1 MAVPIVRILTI
12 NFLIIKGASS
22 MYESS
27 YHYLLMSNHLSLQKK
42 IMAVLKPLGLSTGQP
57 KVLDHLRY
65 HNGASQKD
73 IAHACHIEPASLTS
87 ILNRM
92 EKQHMIERKNLNG
105 NRRSFHIFLTDYG
118 MELSESIEKAFLSL
132 EQEVFSGI
140 SNAEKEQFLKI
151 FEKLYKNYKNLV
163 YKIAY
168 SILKNSYDS
177 DDIVQIV
184 FEKIYSIDK
193 DKLPTRNESSW
204 LYSVTKNETINYLN
218 KKKNHIELEEIYEIE
233 DNNNE
238 INELINKDSYNRLI
252 GKLNENEKEIISLKI
267 LSNLSFKEIAKLL
280 NKPTGT
286 IKWIYYKSI
295 NTLKLLLSNFGM
307 FLISFISS
315 IIALKSGK
323 KSAPQINA
331 DSENSSK
338 ENTSSIK
345 NETEKNDD
353 STLSRDDENTIA
365 ENNYSQIHENTIS
378 DASQHINNNYIGI
391 SLVGVST
398 IFFVLTII
406 LLIIFSKYQ
415 LKLRKK
421 LSK

>member
-1 MAVPIVRILTI
+1 M
-12 NFLIIKGASS
+12 
-22 MYESS
+22 
-27 YHYLLMSNHLSLQKK
+27 KK
-42 IMAVLKPLGLSTGQP
+42 INVEE
-57 KVLDHLRY
+57 LRELFIEIKY
-65 HNGASQKD
+65 GNN
-73 IAHACHIEPASLTS
+73 IA
-87 ILNRM
+87 
-92 EKQHMIERKNLNG
+92 
-105 NRRSFHIFLTDYG
+105 
-118 MELSESIEKAFLSL
+118 
-132 EQEVFSGI
+132 
-140 SNAEKEQFLKI
+140 

-295 NTLKLLLSNFGM
+295 NTLKLLLSNLAM
-307 FLISFISS
+307 FIISFISS
-315 IIALKSGK
+315 CFAMKNRKKLSPKLNVDESNQTKEEIKDEITEDKELLQDNK
-323 KSAPQINA
+323 KSTITN
-331 DSENSSK
+331 DKSSQMQ
-338 ENTSSIK
+338 ESVIEEVPNIS
-345 NETEKNDD
+345 
-353 STLSRDDENTIA
+353 
-365 ENNYSQIHENTIS
+365 NNYLS
-378 DASQHINNNYIGI
+378 I
-391 SLVGVST
+391 SLIGAST
-398 IFFVLTII
+398 IFFILTII
-406 LLIIFSKYQ
+406 FSIIFTKHQ
-415 LKLRKK
+415 LKRRKK
-421 LSK
+421 LSKK

>member
-1 MAVPIVRILTI
+1 M
-12 NFLIIKGASS
+12 
-22 MYESS
+22 
-27 YHYLLMSNHLSLQKK
+27 KK
-42 IMAVLKPLGLSTGQP
+42 INVEE
-57 KVLDHLRY
+57 LRELFIEIKY
-65 HNGASQKD
+65 GNN
-73 IAHACHIEPASLTS
+73 IA
-87 ILNRM
+87 
-92 EKQHMIERKNLNG
+92 
-105 NRRSFHIFLTDYG
+105 
-118 MELSESIEKAFLSL
+118 
-132 EQEVFSGI
+132 
-140 SNAEKEQFLKI
+140 

-286 IKWIYYKSI
+286 IKWIDYKSI
-295 NTLKLLLSNFGM
+295 NTLKLLLSNLAM
-307 FLISFISS
+307 FIISFISS
-315 IIALKSGK
+315 CFAMKNRKKLSPKLNVNESNQTKEEIKDEITEDKELLQDNK
-323 KSAPQINA
+323 KSTITN
-331 DSENSSK
+331 DKSSQMQ
-338 ENTSSIK
+338 ESVIEEVPNIS
-345 NETEKNDD
+345 
-353 STLSRDDENTIA
+353 
-365 ENNYSQIHENTIS
+365 NNYLS
-378 DASQHINNNYIGI
+378 I
-391 SLVGVST
+391 SLIGVST
-398 IFFVLTII
+398 IFFILTII
-406 LLIIFSKYQ
+406 FSIIFTKHQ
-415 LKLRKK
+415 LKRRKK
-421 LSK
+421 LSKK

>member
-1 MAVPIVRILTI
+1 M
-12 NFLIIKGASS
+12 
-22 MYESS
+22 
-27 YHYLLMSNHLSLQKK
+27 KK
-42 IMAVLKPLGLSTGQP
+42 INVEE
-57 KVLDHLRY
+57 LRELFIEIKY
-65 HNGASQKD
+65 GNN
-73 IAHACHIEPASLTS
+73 IA
-87 ILNRM
+87 
-92 EKQHMIERKNLNG
+92 
-105 NRRSFHIFLTDYG
+105 
-118 MELSESIEKAFLSL
+118 
-132 EQEVFSGI
+132 
-140 SNAEKEQFLKI
+140 

-193 DKLPTRNESSW
+193 DKLSTRNESSW

-295 NTLKLLLSNFGM
+295 NTLKLLLSNLAM
-307 FLISFISS
+307 FIISFISS
-315 IIALKSGK
+315 CFAMKNRKKLSPKLNVNESNQTKEEIKDEITEDKELLQDNK
-323 KSAPQINA
+323 KSTITN
-331 DSENSSK
+331 DKSSQMQ
-338 ENTSSIK
+338 ESVIEEVPNIS
-345 NETEKNDD
+345 
-353 STLSRDDENTIA
+353 
-365 ENNYSQIHENTIS
+365 NNYLS
-378 DASQHINNNYIGI
+378 I
-391 SLVGVST
+391 SLIGVST
-398 IFFVLTII
+398 IFFILTII
-406 LLIIFSKYQ
+406 FSIIFTKHQ
-415 LKLRKK
+415 LKRRKK
-421 LSK
+421 LSKK

>member
-1 MAVPIVRILTI
+1 M
-12 NFLIIKGASS
+12 
-22 MYESS
+22 
-27 YHYLLMSNHLSLQKK
+27 KK
-42 IMAVLKPLGLSTGQP
+42 INVEE
-57 KVLDHLRY
+57 LRELFIEIKY
-65 HNGASQKD
+65 GNN
-73 IAHACHIEPASLTS
+73 IA
-87 ILNRM
+87 
-92 EKQHMIERKNLNG
+92 
-105 NRRSFHIFLTDYG
+105 
-118 MELSESIEKAFLSL
+118 
-132 EQEVFSGI
+132 
-140 SNAEKEQFLKI
+140 

-295 NTLKLLLSNFGM
+295 NTLKLLLSNLAM
-307 FLISFISS
+307 FIISFISS
-315 IIALKSGK
+315 CFAMKNRKKLSPKLNVNESNQTKEEIKDEITEDKELLQDNK
-323 KSAPQINA
+323 KSTKTN
-331 DSENSSK
+331 DKSSQMQ
-338 ENTSSIK
+338 ESVIEEVPNIS
-345 NETEKNDD
+345 
-353 STLSRDDENTIA
+353 
-365 ENNYSQIHENTIS
+365 NNYLSIS
-378 DASQHINNNYIGI
+378 LIGI
-391 SLVGVST
+391 ST
-398 IFFVLTII
+398 IFFILTII
-406 LLIIFSKYQ
+406 FSIIFTKHQ
-415 LKLRKK
+415 LKRKKK
-421 LSK
+421 LSKK

>member
-1 MAVPIVRILTI
+1 M
-12 NFLIIKGASS
+12 
-22 MYESS
+22 
-27 YHYLLMSNHLSLQKK
+27 KK
-42 IMAVLKPLGLSTGQP
+42 INVEE
-57 KVLDHLRY
+57 LRELFIEIKY
-65 HNGASQKD
+65 GNN
-73 IAHACHIEPASLTS
+73 IA
-87 ILNRM
+87 
-92 EKQHMIERKNLNG
+92 
-105 NRRSFHIFLTDYG
+105 
-118 MELSESIEKAFLSL
+118 
-132 EQEVFSGI
+132 
-140 SNAEKEQFLKI
+140 

-168 SILKNSYDS
+168 IILKNSYDS

-295 NTLKLLLSNFGM
+295 NTLKLLLSNLAM
-307 FLISFISS
+307 FIISFISS
-315 IIALKSGK
+315 CFAMKNRKKLSPKLNVDESNQTKEEIKDEITEDKELLQDNK
-323 KSAPQINA
+323 KSTITN
-331 DSENSSK
+331 DKSSQMQ
-338 ENTSSIK
+338 ESVIEEVPNIS
-345 NETEKNDD
+345 
-353 STLSRDDENTIA
+353 
-365 ENNYSQIHENTIS
+365 NNYLS
-378 DASQHINNNYIGI
+378 I
-391 SLVGVST
+391 SLIGVST
-398 IFFVLTII
+398 IFFILTII
-406 LLIIFSKYQ
+406 FSIIFTKHQ
-415 LKLRKK
+415 LKRRKK
-421 LSK
+421 LSKK

>member
-1 MAVPIVRILTI
+1 M
-12 NFLIIKGASS
+12 
-22 MYESS
+22 
-27 YHYLLMSNHLSLQKK
+27 KK
-42 IMAVLKPLGLSTGQP
+42 INVEE
-57 KVLDHLRY
+57 LRELFIEIKCG
-65 HNGASQKD
+65 NN
-73 IAHACHIEPASLTS
+73 IA
-87 ILNRM
+87 
-92 EKQHMIERKNLNG
+92 
-105 NRRSFHIFLTDYG
+105 
-118 MELSESIEKAFLSL
+118 
-132 EQEVFSGI
+132 
-140 SNAEKEQFLKI
+140 

-295 NTLKLLLSNFGM
+295 NTLKLLLSNLAM
-307 FLISFISS
+307 FIISFISS
-315 IIALKSGK
+315 CFAMKNRKKLSPKLNVDESNQTKEEIKDEITEDKELLQDNK
-323 KSAPQINA
+323 KSTITN
-331 DSENSSK
+331 DKSSQMQ
-338 ENTSSIK
+338 ESVIEEVPNIS
-345 NETEKNDD
+345 
-353 STLSRDDENTIA
+353 
-365 ENNYSQIHENTIS
+365 NNYLS
-378 DASQHINNNYIGI
+378 I
-391 SLVGVST
+391 SLIGVST
-398 IFFVLTII
+398 IFFILTII
-406 LLIIFSKYQ
+406 FSIIFTKHQ
-415 LKLRKK
+415 LKRRKK
-421 LSK
+421 LSKK

>member
-1 MAVPIVRILTI
+1 M
-12 NFLIIKGASS
+12 
-22 MYESS
+22 
-27 YHYLLMSNHLSLQKK
+27 KK
-42 IMAVLKPLGLSTGQP
+42 INVEE
-57 KVLDHLRY
+57 LRELFIEIKY
-65 HNGASQKD
+65 GNN
-73 IAHACHIEPASLTS
+73 IA
-87 ILNRM
+87 
-92 EKQHMIERKNLNG
+92 
-105 NRRSFHIFLTDYG
+105 
-118 MELSESIEKAFLSL
+118 
-132 EQEVFSGI
+132 
-140 SNAEKEQFLKI
+140 

-218 KKKNHIELEEIYEIE
+218 KKKNHIEIEEIYEIE

-295 NTLKLLLSNFGM
+295 NTLKLLLSNLAM
-307 FLISFISS
+307 FIISFISS
-315 IIALKSGK
+315 CFAMKNRKKLSPKLNVNESNQTKEEIKDEITEDKELLQDNK
-323 KSAPQINA
+323 KSTITN
-331 DSENSSK
+331 DKSSQMQ
-338 ENTSSIK
+338 ESVIEEVPNIS
-345 NETEKNDD
+345 
-353 STLSRDDENTIA
+353 
-365 ENNYSQIHENTIS
+365 NNYLS
-378 DASQHINNNYIGI
+378 I
-391 SLVGVST
+391 SLIGVST
-398 IFFVLTII
+398 IFFILTII
-406 LLIIFSKYQ
+406 FSIIFTKHQ
-415 LKLRKK
+415 LKRRKK
-421 LSK
+421 LSKK

>member
-1 MAVPIVRILTI
+1 M
-12 NFLIIKGASS
+12 
-22 MYESS
+22 
-27 YHYLLMSNHLSLQKK
+27 KK
-42 IMAVLKPLGLSTGQP
+42 INVEE
-57 KVLDHLRY
+57 LRELFIEIKY
-65 HNGASQKD
+65 GNN
-73 IAHACHIEPASLTS
+73 IA
-87 ILNRM
+87 
-92 EKQHMIERKNLNG
+92 
-105 NRRSFHIFLTDYG
+105 
-118 MELSESIEKAFLSL
+118 
-132 EQEVFSGI
+132 
-140 SNAEKEQFLKI
+140 

-280 NKPTGT
+280 NKATGT

-295 NTLKLLLSNFGM
+295 NTLKLLLSNLAM
-307 FLISFISS
+307 FIISFISS
-315 IIALKSGK
+315 CFAMKNRKKLSPKLNVNESNQTKEEIKDEITEDKELLQDNK
-323 KSAPQINA
+323 KSTITN
-331 DSENSSK
+331 DKSSQMQ
-338 ENTSSIK
+338 ESVIEEVPNIS
-345 NETEKNDD
+345 
-353 STLSRDDENTIA
+353 
-365 ENNYSQIHENTIS
+365 NNYLS
-378 DASQHINNNYIGI
+378 I
-391 SLVGVST
+391 SLIGVST
-398 IFFVLTII
+398 IFFILTII
-406 LLIIFSKYQ
+406 FSIIFTKHQ
-415 LKLRKK
+415 LKRRKK
-421 LSK
+421 LSKK

>member
-1 MAVPIVRILTI
+1 
-12 NFLIIKGASS
+12 
-22 MYESS
+22 
-27 YHYLLMSNHLSLQKK
+27 
-42 IMAVLKPLGLSTGQP
+42 
-57 KVLDHLRY
+57 
-65 HNGASQKD
+65 
-73 IAHACHIEPASLTS
+73 
-87 ILNRM
+87 M
-92 EKQHMIERKNLNG
+92 EKINVEELRELFIEIKYG
-105 NRRSFHIFLTDYG
+105 NNI
-118 MELSESIEKAFLSL
+118 A
-132 EQEVFSGI
+132 
-140 SNAEKEQFLKI
+140 

-295 NTLKLLLSNFGM
+295 NTLKLLLSNLAM
-307 FLISFISS
+307 FIISFISS
-315 IIALKSGK
+315 CFAMKNRKKLSPKLNVNESNQTKEEIKDEITEDKELLQDNK
-323 KSAPQINA
+323 KSTITN
-331 DSENSSK
+331 DKSSQMQ
-338 ENTSSIK
+338 ESVIEEVPNIS
-345 NETEKNDD
+345 
-353 STLSRDDENTIA
+353 
-365 ENNYSQIHENTIS
+365 NNYLS
-378 DASQHINNNYIGI
+378 I
-391 SLVGVST
+391 SLIGVST
-398 IFFVLTII
+398 IFFILTII
-406 LLIIFSKYQ
+406 FSIIFTKHQ
-415 LKLRKK
+415 LKRRKK
-421 LSK
+421 LSKK

>member
-1 MAVPIVRILTI
+1 
-12 NFLIIKGASS
+12 
-22 MYESS
+22 
-27 YHYLLMSNHLSLQKK
+27 
-42 IMAVLKPLGLSTGQP
+42 
-57 KVLDHLRY
+57 
-65 HNGASQKD
+65 
-73 IAHACHIEPASLTS
+73 
-87 ILNRM
+87 M
-92 EKQHMIERKNLNG
+92 EKINVEELRELFIKIKYG
-105 NRRSFHIFLTDYG
+105 NNI
-118 MELSESIEKAFLSL
+118 A
-132 EQEVFSGI
+132 
-140 SNAEKEQFLKI
+140 

-295 NTLKLLLSNFGM
+295 NTLKLLLSNLAM
-307 FLISFISS
+307 FIISFISS
-315 IIALKSGK
+315 CFAMKNRKKLSPKLNVDESNQTKEEIKDEITEDKELLQDNK
-323 KSAPQINA
+323 KSTKTN
-331 DSENSSK
+331 DKSSQMQ
-338 ENTSSIK
+338 ESVIEEVPNIS
-345 NETEKNDD
+345 
-353 STLSRDDENTIA
+353 
-365 ENNYSQIHENTIS
+365 NNYLS
-378 DASQHINNNYIGI
+378 I
-391 SLVGVST
+391 SLIGVST
-398 IFFVLTII
+398 IFFILTII
-406 LLIIFSKYQ
+406 FSIIFTKHQ
-415 LKLRKK
+415 LKRRKK
-421 LSK
+421 LSKK

>member
-1 MAVPIVRILTI
+1 VERIT
-12 NFLIIKGASS
+12 K
-22 MYESS
+22 M
-27 YHYLLMSNHLSLQKK
+27 KK
-42 IMAVLKPLGLSTGQP
+42 INVEE
-57 KVLDHLRY
+57 LRELFIEIKY
-65 HNGASQKD
+65 GNN
-73 IAHACHIEPASLTS
+73 IA
-87 ILNRM
+87 
-92 EKQHMIERKNLNG
+92 
-105 NRRSFHIFLTDYG
+105 
-118 MELSESIEKAFLSL
+118 
-132 EQEVFSGI
+132 
-140 SNAEKEQFLKI
+140 

-295 NTLKLLLSNFGM
+295 NTLKLLLSNLAM
-307 FLISFISS
+307 FIISFISS
-315 IIALKSGK
+315 CFAMKNRKKLSPKLNVNESNQTKEEIKDEITEDKELLQDNK
-323 KSAPQINA
+323 KSTITN
-331 DSENSSK
+331 DKSSQMQ
-338 ENTSSIK
+338 ESVIEEVPNIS
-345 NETEKNDD
+345 
-353 STLSRDDENTIA
+353 
-365 ENNYSQIHENTIS
+365 NNYLS
-378 DASQHINNNYIGI
+378 I
-391 SLVGVST
+391 SLIGVST
-398 IFFVLTII
+398 IFFILTII
-406 LLIIFSKYQ
+406 FSIIFTKHQ
-415 LKLRKK
+415 LKRRKK
-421 LSK
+421 LSKK

>member
-1 MAVPIVRILTI
+1 M
-12 NFLIIKGASS
+12 
-22 MYESS
+22 
-27 YHYLLMSNHLSLQKK
+27 KK
-42 IMAVLKPLGLSTGQP
+42 INVEE
-57 KVLDHLRY
+57 LRELFIEIKY
-65 HNGASQKD
+65 GNN
-73 IAHACHIEPASLTS
+73 IA
-87 ILNRM
+87 
-92 EKQHMIERKNLNG
+92 
-105 NRRSFHIFLTDYG
+105 
-118 MELSESIEKAFLSL
+118 
-132 EQEVFSGI
+132 
-140 SNAEKEQFLKI
+140 

-168 SILKNSYDS
+168 GILKNSYDS

-295 NTLKLLLSNFGM
+295 NTLKLLLSNLAM
-307 FLISFISS
+307 FIISFISS
-315 IIALKSGK
+315 CFAMKNRKKLSPKLNVDESNQTKEEIKDEITEDKELLQDNK
-323 KSAPQINA
+323 KSTITN
-331 DSENSSK
+331 DKSSQMQ
-338 ENTSSIK
+338 ESVIEEVPNIS
-345 NETEKNDD
+345 
-353 STLSRDDENTIA
+353 
-365 ENNYSQIHENTIS
+365 NNYLI
-378 DASQHINNNYIGI
+378 I
-391 SLVGVST
+391 SLIGVST
-398 IFFVLTII
+398 IFFILTII
-406 LLIIFSKYQ
+406 FSIIFTKHQ
-415 LKLRKK
+415 LKRRKK
-421 LSK
+421 LSKK

>member
-1 MAVPIVRILTI
+1 
-12 NFLIIKGASS
+12 
-22 MYESS
+22 
-27 YHYLLMSNHLSLQKK
+27 
-42 IMAVLKPLGLSTGQP
+42 
-57 KVLDHLRY
+57 
-65 HNGASQKD
+65 
-73 IAHACHIEPASLTS
+73 
-87 ILNRM
+87 M
-92 EKQHMIERKNLNG
+92 EKINVEELRELFIEIKYG
-105 NRRSFHIFLTDYG
+105 NNI
-118 MELSESIEKAFLSL
+118 A
-132 EQEVFSGI
+132 
-140 SNAEKEQFLKI
+140 

-218 KKKNHIELEEIYEIE
+218 KKKNHIELEEIYELE

-295 NTLKLLLSNFGM
+295 NTLKLLLSNLAM
-307 FLISFISS
+307 FIISFISS
-315 IIALKSGK
+315 CFAMKNRKKLSPKLNVDESNQTKEEIKDEITEDKELLQDNK
-323 KSAPQINA
+323 KSTKTN
-331 DSENSSK
+331 DKSSQMQ
-338 ENTSSIK
+338 ESVIEEVPNIS
-345 NETEKNDD
+345 
-353 STLSRDDENTIA
+353 
-365 ENNYSQIHENTIS
+365 NNYLS
-378 DASQHINNNYIGI
+378 I
-391 SLVGVST
+391 SLIGVST
-398 IFFVLTII
+398 IFFILTII
-406 LLIIFSKYQ
+406 FLIIFTKHQ
-415 LKLRKK
+415 LKRKKK
-421 LSK
+421 LSKK

>member
-1 MAVPIVRILTI
+1 M
-12 NFLIIKGASS
+12 
-22 MYESS
+22 
-27 YHYLLMSNHLSLQKK
+27 KK
-42 IMAVLKPLGLSTGQP
+42 INVEE
-57 KVLDHLRY
+57 LRELFIEIKY
-65 HNGASQKD
+65 GNN
-73 IAHACHIEPASLTS
+73 IA
-87 ILNRM
+87 
-92 EKQHMIERKNLNG
+92 
-105 NRRSFHIFLTDYG
+105 
-118 MELSESIEKAFLSL
+118 
-132 EQEVFSGI
+132 
-140 SNAEKEQFLKI
+140 

-295 NTLKLLLSNFGM
+295 NTLKLLLSNLAM
-307 FLISFISS
+307 FIISFISS
-315 IIALKSGK
+315 CFAMKNRKKQLSPKLNVDESNQTKEEIKDEITEDKELLQDNK
-323 KSAPQINA
+323 KSTITN
-331 DSENSSK
+331 DKSSQMQ
-338 ENTSSIK
+338 ESVIEEVPNIS
-345 NETEKNDD
+345 
-353 STLSRDDENTIA
+353 
-365 ENNYSQIHENTIS
+365 NNYLS
-378 DASQHINNNYIGI
+378 I
-391 SLVGVST
+391 SLIGVST
-398 IFFVLTII
+398 IFFILTII
-406 LLIIFSKYQ
+406 FSIIFTKHQ
-415 LKLRKK
+415 LKRRKK
-421 LSK
+421 LSKK

>member
-1 MAVPIVRILTI
+1 
-12 NFLIIKGASS
+12 
-22 MYESS
+22 
-27 YHYLLMSNHLSLQKK
+27 
-42 IMAVLKPLGLSTGQP
+42 
-57 KVLDHLRY
+57 
-65 HNGASQKD
+65 
-73 IAHACHIEPASLTS
+73 
-87 ILNRM
+87 M
-92 EKQHMIERKNLNG
+92 EKINVEELRELFIEIKYG
-105 NRRSFHIFLTDYG
+105 NNI
-118 MELSESIEKAFLSL
+118 A
-132 EQEVFSGI
+132 
-140 SNAEKEQFLKI
+140 

-218 KKKNHIELEEIYEIE
+218 KKKNHIELEEIYELE

-295 NTLKLLLSNFGM
+295 NTLKLLLSNLAM
-307 FLISFISS
+307 FIISFISS
-315 IIALKSGK
+315 CFAMKNRKKLSPKLNVNESNQTKEEIKDEITEDKELLQANRKSTITND
-323 KSAPQINA
+323 KSSQMQESVIEEVPNI
-331 DSENSSK
+331 S
-338 ENTSSIK
+338 
-345 NETEKNDD
+345 
-353 STLSRDDENTIA
+353 
-365 ENNYSQIHENTIS
+365 NNYLS
-378 DASQHINNNYIGI
+378 I
-391 SLVGVST
+391 SLIGVST
-398 IFFVLTII
+398 IFFILTII
-406 LLIIFSKYQ
+406 FSIIFTKHQ
-415 LKLRKK
+415 LKRKKK
-421 LSK
+421 LSKK

>member
-1 MAVPIVRILTI
+1 M
-12 NFLIIKGASS
+12 
-22 MYESS
+22 
-27 YHYLLMSNHLSLQKK
+27 KK
-42 IMAVLKPLGLSTGQP
+42 INVEE
-57 KVLDHLRY
+57 LRELFIEIKY
-65 HNGASQKD
+65 GNN
-73 IAHACHIEPASLTS
+73 IA
-87 ILNRM
+87 
-92 EKQHMIERKNLNG
+92 
-105 NRRSFHIFLTDYG
+105 
-118 MELSESIEKAFLSL
+118 
-132 EQEVFSGI
+132 
-140 SNAEKEQFLKI
+140 

-295 NTLKLLLSNFGM
+295 NTLKLLLSNLAM
-307 FLISFISS
+307 FIISFISS
-315 IIALKSGK
+315 CFAMKNRKKLSPKLNVNESNQTKEEIKDEITEDKELLQDNK
-323 KSAPQINA
+323 KSTITN
-331 DSENSSK
+331 DKSSQK
-338 ENTSSIK
+338 QESVIEEVPNIS
-345 NETEKNDD
+345 
-353 STLSRDDENTIA
+353 
-365 ENNYSQIHENTIS
+365 NNYLS
-378 DASQHINNNYIGI
+378 I
-391 SLVGVST
+391 SLIGVST
-398 IFFVLTII
+398 IFFILTII
-406 LLIIFSKYQ
+406 FSIIFTKHQ
-415 LKLRKK
+415 LKRRKK
-421 LSK
+421 LSKK

>member
-1 MAVPIVRILTI
+1 M
-12 NFLIIKGASS
+12 
-22 MYESS
+22 
-27 YHYLLMSNHLSLQKK
+27 KK
-42 IMAVLKPLGLSTGQP
+42 INVEE
-57 KVLDHLRY
+57 LRELFIEIKY
-65 HNGASQKD
+65 GNN
-73 IAHACHIEPASLTS
+73 IA
-87 ILNRM
+87 
-92 EKQHMIERKNLNG
+92 
-105 NRRSFHIFLTDYG
+105 
-118 MELSESIEKAFLSL
+118 
-132 EQEVFSGI
+132 
-140 SNAEKEQFLKI
+140 

-218 KKKNHIELEEIYEIE
+218 KKKNHIELEEIYELE

-295 NTLKLLLSNFGM
+295 NTLKLLLSNLAM
-307 FLISFISS
+307 FIISFISS
-315 IIALKSGK
+315 CFAMKNRKKLSPKLNVDESNQTKEEIKDEITEDKELLQDNK
-323 KSAPQINA
+323 KSTITN
-331 DSENSSK
+331 DKSSQMQ
-338 ENTSSIK
+338 ESVIEEVPNIS
-345 NETEKNDD
+345 
-353 STLSRDDENTIA
+353 
-365 ENNYSQIHENTIS
+365 NNYLS
-378 DASQHINNNYIGI
+378 I
-391 SLVGVST
+391 SLIGVST
-398 IFFVLTII
+398 IFFILTII
-406 LLIIFSKYQ
+406 FSIIFTKHQ
-415 LKLRKK
+415 LKRRKK
-421 LSK
+421 LSKK

>member
-1 MAVPIVRILTI
+1 
-12 NFLIIKGASS
+12 
-22 MYESS
+22 
-27 YHYLLMSNHLSLQKK
+27 
-42 IMAVLKPLGLSTGQP
+42 
-57 KVLDHLRY
+57 
-65 HNGASQKD
+65 
-73 IAHACHIEPASLTS
+73 
-87 ILNRM
+87 M
-92 EKQHMIERKNLNG
+92 EKINVEELRELFIEIKYG
-105 NRRSFHIFLTDYG
+105 NNI
-118 MELSESIEKAFLSL
+118 A
-132 EQEVFSGI
+132 
-140 SNAEKEQFLKI
+140 

-218 KKKNHIELEEIYEIE
+218 KKKNHIELEEIYELE

-295 NTLKLLLSNFGM
+295 NTLKLLLSNLAM
-307 FLISFISS
+307 FIISFISS
-315 IIALKSGK
+315 CFAMKNRKKLSPKLNVNESNQTKEEIKDEITEDKELLQDNK
-323 KSAPQINA
+323 KSTKTN
-331 DSENSSK
+331 DKSSQMQ
-338 ENTSSIK
+338 ESVIEEVPNIS
-345 NETEKNDD
+345 
-353 STLSRDDENTIA
+353 
-365 ENNYSQIHENTIS
+365 NNYLS
-378 DASQHINNNYIGI
+378 I
-391 SLVGVST
+391 SLIGVST
-398 IFFVLTII
+398 IFFILTII
-406 LLIIFSKYQ
+406 FQ
-415 LKLRKK
+415 LFLQNTN
-421 LSK
+421 

>member
-1 MAVPIVRILTI
+1 M
-12 NFLIIKGASS
+12 
-22 MYESS
+22 
-27 YHYLLMSNHLSLQKK
+27 KK
-42 IMAVLKPLGLSTGQP
+42 INVEE
-57 KVLDHLRY
+57 LRELFIEIKY
-65 HNGASQKD
+65 GNN
-73 IAHACHIEPASLTS
+73 IA
-87 ILNRM
+87 
-92 EKQHMIERKNLNG
+92 
-105 NRRSFHIFLTDYG
+105 
-118 MELSESIEKAFLSL
+118 
-132 EQEVFSGI
+132 
-140 SNAEKEQFLKI
+140 

-238 INELINKDSYNRLI
+238 INELINKNSYNRLI

-295 NTLKLLLSNFGM
+295 NTLKLLLSNLAM
-307 FLISFISS
+307 FIISFISS
-315 IIALKSGK
+315 CFAMKNRKKLSPKLNVDESNQTKEEIKDEITEDKELLQDNK
-323 KSAPQINA
+323 KSTITN
-331 DSENSSK
+331 DKSSQMQ
-338 ENTSSIK
+338 ESVIEEVPNIS
-345 NETEKNDD
+345 
-353 STLSRDDENTIA
+353 
-365 ENNYSQIHENTIS
+365 NNYLS
-378 DASQHINNNYIGI
+378 I
-391 SLVGVST
+391 SLIGVST
-398 IFFVLTII
+398 IFFILTII
-406 LLIIFSKYQ
+406 FSIIFTKHQ
-415 LKLRKK
+415 LKRRKK
-421 LSK
+421 LSKK

>member
-1 MAVPIVRILTI
+1 
-12 NFLIIKGASS
+12 
-22 MYESS
+22 
-27 YHYLLMSNHLSLQKK
+27 
-42 IMAVLKPLGLSTGQP
+42 
-57 KVLDHLRY
+57 
-65 HNGASQKD
+65 
-73 IAHACHIEPASLTS
+73 
-87 ILNRM
+87 M
-92 EKQHMIERKNLNG
+92 EKINVEELRELFIEIKYG
-105 NRRSFHIFLTDYG
+105 NNI
-118 MELSESIEKAFLSL
+118 A
-132 EQEVFSGI
+132 
-140 SNAEKEQFLKI
+140 

-218 KKKNHIELEEIYEIE
+218 KKKNHIELEEIYELE

-295 NTLKLLLSNFGM
+295 NTLKLLLSNLAM
-307 FLISFISS
+307 FIISFISS
-315 IIALKSGK
+315 CFAMKNRKKLSPKLNVNESNQTKEEIKDEITEDKELLQDNK
-323 KSAPQINA
+323 KSTITN
-331 DSENSSK
+331 DKSSQMQ
-338 ENTSSIK
+338 ESVIEEVPNIS
-345 NETEKNDD
+345 
-353 STLSRDDENTIA
+353 
-365 ENNYSQIHENTIS
+365 NNYLS
-378 DASQHINNNYIGI
+378 I
-391 SLVGVST
+391 SLIGVST
-398 IFFVLTII
+398 IFFILTII
-406 LLIIFSKYQ
+406 FSIIFTKHQ
-415 LKLRKK
+415 LKRRKK
-421 LSK
+421 LSKK

>member
-1 MAVPIVRILTI
+1 
-12 NFLIIKGASS
+12 
-22 MYESS
+22 
-27 YHYLLMSNHLSLQKK
+27 
-42 IMAVLKPLGLSTGQP
+42 
-57 KVLDHLRY
+57 
-65 HNGASQKD
+65 
-73 IAHACHIEPASLTS
+73 
-87 ILNRM
+87 M
-92 EKQHMIERKNLNG
+92 EKINVEELRELFIEIKYG
-105 NRRSFHIFLTDYG
+105 NNI
-118 MELSESIEKAFLSL
+118 A
-132 EQEVFSGI
+132 
-140 SNAEKEQFLKI
+140 

-218 KKKNHIELEEIYEIE
+218 KKKNHIELEEIYELE

-295 NTLKLLLSNFGM
+295 NTLKLLLSNLAM
-307 FLISFISS
+307 FIISFISS
-315 IIALKSGK
+315 CFAMKNRKKLSPKLNVNESNQTKEEIKDEITEDKELLQDNK
-323 KSAPQINA
+323 KSTITN
-331 DSENSSK
+331 DKSSQMQ
-338 ENTSSIK
+338 ESVIEEVPNIS
-345 NETEKNDD
+345 
-353 STLSRDDENTIA
+353 
-365 ENNYSQIHENTIS
+365 NNYLS
-378 DASQHINNNYIGI
+378 I
-391 SLVGVST
+391 SLIGVST
-398 IFFVLTII
+398 IFFILTII
-406 LLIIFSKYQ
+406 FSIIFTKHQ
-415 LKLRKK
+415 LKRKKK
-421 LSK
+421 LSKK

>member
-1 MAVPIVRILTI
+1 
-12 NFLIIKGASS
+12 
-22 MYESS
+22 
-27 YHYLLMSNHLSLQKK
+27 
-42 IMAVLKPLGLSTGQP
+42 
-57 KVLDHLRY
+57 
-65 HNGASQKD
+65 
-73 IAHACHIEPASLTS
+73 
-87 ILNRM
+87 M
-92 EKQHMIERKNLNG
+92 EKINVEELRELFIEIKYG
-105 NRRSFHIFLTDYG
+105 NNIT
-118 MELSESIEKAFLSL
+118 
-132 EQEVFSGI
+132 
-140 SNAEKEQFLKI
+140 

-218 KKKNHIELEEIYEIE
+218 KKKNHIELEEIYELE

-295 NTLKLLLSNFGM
+295 NTLKLLLSNLAM
-307 FLISFISS
+307 FIISFISS
-315 IIALKSGK
+315 CFAMKNRKKLSPKLNVNESNQTKEEIKDEITEDKELLQANK
-323 KSAPQINA
+323 KSTITN
-331 DSENSSK
+331 DKSSQMQ
-338 ENTSSIK
+338 ESVIEEVPNIS
-345 NETEKNDD
+345 
-353 STLSRDDENTIA
+353 
-365 ENNYSQIHENTIS
+365 NNYLS
-378 DASQHINNNYIGI
+378 I
-391 SLVGVST
+391 SLIGVST
-398 IFFVLTII
+398 IFFILTII
-406 LLIIFSKYQ
+406 FSIIFTKHQ
-415 LKLRKK
+415 LKRKKK
-421 LSK
+421 LSKK

>member
-1 MAVPIVRILTI
+1 M
-12 NFLIIKGASS
+12 
-22 MYESS
+22 
-27 YHYLLMSNHLSLQKK
+27 KK
-42 IMAVLKPLGLSTGQP
+42 INVGE
-57 KVLDHLRY
+57 LRELFIEIKY
-65 HNGASQKD
+65 GNN
-73 IAHACHIEPASLTS
+73 IA
-87 ILNRM
+87 
-92 EKQHMIERKNLNG
+92 
-105 NRRSFHIFLTDYG
+105 
-118 MELSESIEKAFLSL
+118 
-132 EQEVFSGI
+132 
-140 SNAEKEQFLKI
+140 

-295 NTLKLLLSNFGM
+295 NTLKLLLSNLAM
-307 FLISFISS
+307 FIISFISS
-315 IIALKSGK
+315 CFAMKNRKKLSPKLNVDESNQTKEEIKDEITEDKELLQDNK
-323 KSAPQINA
+323 KSTITN
-331 DSENSSK
+331 DKSSQMQ
-338 ENTSSIK
+338 ESVIEEVPNIS
-345 NETEKNDD
+345 
-353 STLSRDDENTIA
+353 
-365 ENNYSQIHENTIS
+365 NNYLS
-378 DASQHINNNYIGI
+378 I
-391 SLVGVST
+391 SLIGVST
-398 IFFVLTII
+398 IFFILTII
-406 LLIIFSKYQ
+406 FSIIFTKHQ
-415 LKLRKK
+415 LKRRKK
-421 LSK
+421 LSKK

>member
-1 MAVPIVRILTI
+1 
-12 NFLIIKGASS
+12 
-22 MYESS
+22 
-27 YHYLLMSNHLSLQKK
+27 
-42 IMAVLKPLGLSTGQP
+42 
-57 KVLDHLRY
+57 
-65 HNGASQKD
+65 
-73 IAHACHIEPASLTS
+73 
-87 ILNRM
+87 M
-92 EKQHMIERKNLNG
+92 EKINVEELRELFIEIKYG
-105 NRRSFHIFLTDYG
+105 NNI
-118 MELSESIEKAFLSL
+118 A
-132 EQEVFSGI
+132 
-140 SNAEKEQFLKI
+140 

-218 KKKNHIELEEIYEIE
+218 KKKSHIELEEIYELE

-295 NTLKLLLSNFGM
+295 NTLKLLLSNLAM
-307 FLISFISS
+307 FIISFISS
-315 IIALKSGK
+315 CFAMKNRKKLSPKLNVNESNQTKEEIKDEITEDKELLQDNK
-323 KSAPQINA
+323 KSTITN
-331 DSENSSK
+331 DKSSQMQ
-338 ENTSSIK
+338 ESVIEEVPNIS
-345 NETEKNDD
+345 
-353 STLSRDDENTIA
+353 
-365 ENNYSQIHENTIS
+365 NNYLS
-378 DASQHINNNYIGI
+378 I
-391 SLVGVST
+391 SLIGVST
-398 IFFVLTII
+398 IFFILTII
-406 LLIIFSKYQ
+406 FSIIFTKHQ
-415 LKLRKK
+415 LKRKKK
-421 LSK
+421 LSKK

>member
-1 MAVPIVRILTI
+1 M
-12 NFLIIKGASS
+12 
-22 MYESS
+22 
-27 YHYLLMSNHLSLQKK
+27 KK
-42 IMAVLKPLGLSTGQP
+42 INVEE
-57 KVLDHLRY
+57 LRELFIEIKY
-65 HNGASQKD
+65 GNN
-73 IAHACHIEPASLTS
+73 IA
-87 ILNRM
+87 
-92 EKQHMIERKNLNG
+92 
-105 NRRSFHIFLTDYG
+105 
-118 MELSESIEKAFLSL
+118 
-132 EQEVFSGI
+132 
-140 SNAEKEQFLKI
+140 

-233 DNNNE
+233 DTNNE

-295 NTLKLLLSNFGM
+295 NTLKLLLSNLAM
-307 FLISFISS
+307 FIISFISS
-315 IIALKSGK
+315 CFAMKNRKKLSPKLNVDESNQTKEEIKDEITEDKELLQDNK
-323 KSAPQINA
+323 KSTITN
-331 DSENSSK
+331 DKSSQMQ
-338 ENTSSIK
+338 ESVIEEVPNIS
-345 NETEKNDD
+345 
-353 STLSRDDENTIA
+353 
-365 ENNYSQIHENTIS
+365 NNYLS
-378 DASQHINNNYIGI
+378 I
-391 SLVGVST
+391 SLIGVST
-398 IFFVLTII
+398 IFFILTII
-406 LLIIFSKYQ
+406 FSIIFTKHQ
-415 LKLRKK
+415 LKRRKK
-421 LSK
+421 LSKK

>member
-1 MAVPIVRILTI
+1 
-12 NFLIIKGASS
+12 
-22 MYESS
+22 
-27 YHYLLMSNHLSLQKK
+27 
-42 IMAVLKPLGLSTGQP
+42 
-57 KVLDHLRY
+57 
-65 HNGASQKD
+65 
-73 IAHACHIEPASLTS
+73 
-87 ILNRM
+87 M
-92 EKQHMIERKNLNG
+92 EKINVEELRELFIEIKYG
-105 NRRSFHIFLTDYG
+105 NNI
-118 MELSESIEKAFLSL
+118 A
-132 EQEVFSGI
+132 
-140 SNAEKEQFLKI
+140 

-218 KKKNHIELEEIYEIE
+218 KKKNHIELEEIYELE

-295 NTLKLLLSNFGM
+295 NTLKLLLSNLAM
-307 FLISFISS
+307 FIISFISS
-315 IIALKSGK
+315 CFAMKNRKKLSPKLNVNESNQTKEEIKDEITEDKELLQDNK
-323 KSAPQINA
+323 KSTKTN
-331 DSENSSK
+331 DKSSQMQ
-338 ENTSSIK
+338 ESVIEEVPNIS
-345 NETEKNDD
+345 
-353 STLSRDDENTIA
+353 
-365 ENNYSQIHENTIS
+365 NNYLS
-378 DASQHINNNYIGI
+378 I
-391 SLVGVST
+391 SLIGVST
-398 IFFVLTII
+398 IFFILTII
-406 LLIIFSKYQ
+406 FLIIFTKHQ
-415 LKLRKK
+415 LKRKKK
-421 LSK
+421 LSKK

>member
-1 MAVPIVRILTI
+1 M
-12 NFLIIKGASS
+12 
-22 MYESS
+22 
-27 YHYLLMSNHLSLQKK
+27 KK
-42 IMAVLKPLGLSTGQP
+42 INVEE
-57 KVLDHLRY
+57 LRELFIEIKY
-65 HNGASQKD
+65 GNN
-73 IAHACHIEPASLTS
+73 IA
-87 ILNRM
+87 
-92 EKQHMIERKNLNG
+92 
-105 NRRSFHIFLTDYG
+105 
-118 MELSESIEKAFLSL
+118 
-132 EQEVFSGI
+132 
-140 SNAEKEQFLKI
+140 

-218 KKKNHIELEEIYEIE
+218 KKKNNIELEEIYEIE

-295 NTLKLLLSNFGM
+295 NTLKLLLSNLAM
-307 FLISFISS
+307 FIISFISS
-315 IIALKSGK
+315 CFAMKNRKKLSPKLNVDESNQTKEEIKDEITEDKELLQDNK
-323 KSAPQINA
+323 KSTITN
-331 DSENSSK
+331 DKSSQMQ
-338 ENTSSIK
+338 ESVIEEVPNIS
-345 NETEKNDD
+345 
-353 STLSRDDENTIA
+353 
-365 ENNYSQIHENTIS
+365 NNYLS
-378 DASQHINNNYIGI
+378 I
-391 SLVGVST
+391 SLIGVST
-398 IFFVLTII
+398 IFFILTII
-406 LLIIFSKYQ
+406 FSIIFTKHQ
-415 LKLRKK
+415 LKRRKK
-421 LSK
+421 LSKK

>member
-1 MAVPIVRILTI
+1 M
-12 NFLIIKGASS
+12 
-22 MYESS
+22 
-27 YHYLLMSNHLSLQKK
+27 KK
-42 IMAVLKPLGLSTGQP
+42 INVEE
-57 KVLDHLRY
+57 LRELFIEIKY
-65 HNGASQKD
+65 GNN
-73 IAHACHIEPASLTS
+73 IA
-87 ILNRM
+87 
-92 EKQHMIERKNLNG
+92 
-105 NRRSFHIFLTDYG
+105 
-118 MELSESIEKAFLSL
+118 
-132 EQEVFSGI
+132 
-140 SNAEKEQFLKI
+140 

-295 NTLKLLLSNFGM
+295 NTLKLLLSNLAM
-307 FLISFISS
+307 FIISFISS
-315 IIALKSGK
+315 CFAMKNRKKLSQKLNVDESNQTKEEIKDEITEDKELLQDNK
-323 KSAPQINA
+323 KSTITN
-331 DSENSSK
+331 DKSSQMQ
-338 ENTSSIK
+338 ESVIEEVPNIS
-345 NETEKNDD
+345 
-353 STLSRDDENTIA
+353 
-365 ENNYSQIHENTIS
+365 NNYLS
-378 DASQHINNNYIGI
+378 I
-391 SLVGVST
+391 SLIGVST
-398 IFFVLTII
+398 IFFILTII
-406 LLIIFSKYQ
+406 FSIIFTKHQ
-415 LKLRKK
+415 LKRRKK
-421 LSK
+421 LSKK

>member
-1 MAVPIVRILTI
+1 M
-12 NFLIIKGASS
+12 
-22 MYESS
+22 
-27 YHYLLMSNHLSLQKK
+27 KK
-42 IMAVLKPLGLSTGQP
+42 INVEE
-57 KVLDHLRY
+57 LRELFIEIKY
-65 HNGASQKD
+65 GNN
-73 IAHACHIEPASLTS
+73 IA
-87 ILNRM
+87 
-92 EKQHMIERKNLNG
+92 
-105 NRRSFHIFLTDYG
+105 
-118 MELSESIEKAFLSL
+118 
-132 EQEVFSGI
+132 
-140 SNAEKEQFLKI
+140 

-295 NTLKLLLSNFGM
+295 NTLKLLLSNLAM
-307 FLISFISS
+307 FIISFISS
-315 IIALKSGK
+315 CFAMKNRKKLSPKFNVDESNQTKEEIKEEITEDKELLQDNK
-323 KSAPQINA
+323 KSTITN
-331 DSENSSK
+331 DKSSQMQ
-338 ENTSSIK
+338 ESVIEEVPNIS
-345 NETEKNDD
+345 
-353 STLSRDDENTIA
+353 
-365 ENNYSQIHENTIS
+365 NNYLS
-378 DASQHINNNYIGI
+378 I
-391 SLVGVST
+391 SLIGVST
-398 IFFVLTII
+398 IFFILTII
-406 LLIIFSKYQ
+406 FSIIFTKHQ
-415 LKLRKK
+415 LKRRKK
-421 LSK
+421 LSKK

>member
-1 MAVPIVRILTI
+1 
-12 NFLIIKGASS
+12 
-22 MYESS
+22 
-27 YHYLLMSNHLSLQKK
+27 
-42 IMAVLKPLGLSTGQP
+42 
-57 KVLDHLRY
+57 
-65 HNGASQKD
+65 
-73 IAHACHIEPASLTS
+73 
-87 ILNRM
+87 M
-92 EKQHMIERKNLNG
+92 EKINVEELRELFIEIKYG
-105 NRRSFHIFLTDYG
+105 NNI
-118 MELSESIEKAFLSL
+118 A
-132 EQEVFSGI
+132 
-140 SNAEKEQFLKI
+140 

-218 KKKNHIELEEIYEIE
+218 KKKNHIELEEIYELE

-295 NTLKLLLSNFGM
+295 NTLKLLLSNLAM
-307 FLISFISS
+307 FIISFISS
-315 IIALKSGK
+315 CFAMKNRKKLSPKLNVNESNQTKEAIKDEITEDKELLQDNK
-323 KSAPQINA
+323 KSTITN
-331 DSENSSK
+331 DKSSQMQ
-338 ENTSSIK
+338 ESVIEEVPNIS
-345 NETEKNDD
+345 
-353 STLSRDDENTIA
+353 
-365 ENNYSQIHENTIS
+365 NNYLS
-378 DASQHINNNYIGI
+378 I
-391 SLVGVST
+391 SLIGVST
-398 IFFVLTII
+398 IFFILTII
-406 LLIIFSKYQ
+406 FSIIFTKHQ
-415 LKLRKK
+415 LKRKKK
-421 LSK
+421 LSKK